1 MDWTFICKAG
11 RQDMKKLITLIFFN
25 LLLPNCMNAQTNKT
39 DINNAANPLLCDP
52 AAGSCEIPGAATAE
66 NAVPEVIK
74 SQKPVRL
81 VYFTDPI
88 CSSCWGIEPQLR
100 KLKQEYGDYLEIE
113 YRMGGLLKSWDSYGG
128 RDVSGPET
136 VAPHWDE
143 ASAYYEMPIDG
154 DVWLEDPLHS
164 SYPPSIAFKAAQ
176 LQDKDKAVSYM
187 RRLREMLFLEKKNI
201 TKWEHLEKAAAQV
214 GLDPI
219 QLLSDYGSKAK
230 QLFEDDLDQARQLG
244 VRGFPTIFFYDQKNN
259 QTLVYGS
266 KPYESYENVVQKTV
280 PKSIKKP
287 INAAQDNLFR
297 LFPTLTLKEFSVLA
311 NVPKAAA
318 EGRLKAL
325 ENAGKIERYDSKN
338 GPIWR
343 RK

>member
-1 MDWTFICKAG
+1 
-11 RQDMKKLITLIFFN
+11 
-25 LLLPNCMNAQTNKT
+25 MNAKTAKT
-39 DINNAANPLLCDP
+39 DINTASNPLLCDP
-52 AAGSCEIPGAATAE
+52 SAGSCEIPGLATTGNVIAE
-66 NAVPEVIK
+66 AVKTE
-74 SQKPVRL
+74 KPVRL

-100 KLKQEYGDYLEIE
+100 KLKLEYGDDLEIE

-154 DVWLEDPLHS
+154 DVWLEDPLPS

-176 LQDKDKAVSYM
+176 LQDKEKAVNYM

-230 QLFEDDLDQARQLG
+230 QLFEDDLALARQLG
-244 VRGFPTIFFYDQKNN
+244 VRGFPTIFFYDEQNN

-266 KPYESYENVVQKTV
+266 KPYESYETVVQKIV
-280 PKSIKKP
+280 PKSVKKP
-287 INAAQDNLFR
+287 IDATGDNLFR
-297 LFPTLTLKEFSVLA
+297 IYPTLTLKEFAVLG
-311 NVPKAAA
+311 NVSKAVA
-318 EGRLKAL
+318 ESRLKEL
-325 ENAGKIERYDSKN
+325 QSAGKVERFESKN
-338 GPIWR
+338 GPIWK